1 MKQDIYASP
10 VIDFITVSVEYCA
23 LLEQLQ
29 GKTARVL
36 LDKVS
41 KMLPLIYVK
50 AQLLP
55 QVEGEGLPL
64 PEIVQEAD
72 YDFVRQG
79 VWNLLRDKDE
89 YLDVFT
95 PDMQFSE
102 APMTCSISE
111 DLADIYQD
119 LKNFVAIYAD
129 RNEMLMPDAIETVSD
144 NFRNYWGQK
153 LVNSMRPIHDLLFN
167 QALNA
172 EDTDDQAED

>member
-1 MKQDIYASP
+1 MKQDIYSSP

-23 LLEQLQ
+23 LVEQLQ
-29 GKTARVL
+29 AKTVSQL
-36 LDKVS
+36 LDNVS
-41 KMLPLIYVK
+41 KLLPLIYVK
-50 AQLLP
+50 ASLLP
-55 QVEGEGLPL
+55 AIEGEGLQL
-64 PEIVQEAD
+64 PEIVQEDD
-72 YDFVRQG
+72 YNFVRQG

-102 APMTCSISE
+102 SPVTCSISE

-129 RNEMLMPDAIETVSD
+129 RNEMLMADAVETVRD

-153 LVNSMRPIHDLLFN
+153 LVNCMRPIHDLIYN
-167 QALNA
+167 QALNS
-172 EDTDDQAED
+172 EDTDDTIED